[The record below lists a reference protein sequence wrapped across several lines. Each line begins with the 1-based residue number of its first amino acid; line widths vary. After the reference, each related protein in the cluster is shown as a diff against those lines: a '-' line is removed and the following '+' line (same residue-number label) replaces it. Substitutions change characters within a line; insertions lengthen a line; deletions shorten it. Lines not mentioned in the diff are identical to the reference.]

1 MSNELKALAKEFLED
16 ISADFPNEKFESE
29 GDCCNFWLES
39 TKDITS
45 EQYENL
51 FNDTEKLLEKI
62 SNTKD
67 EELLSL
73 SEEFFENYA
82 MLDFYI
88 NNKKYQEIKVNLIK
102 EVDKTNKEIEKTD
115 NLFSK
120 FDEYT
125 IKFSEEQFAIIEKF
139 PDDVSAEENEEY
151 AKCSKLHFELLQLR
165 IETTLLL
172 TRVEKFNIR
181 LRRLCMEQMTNNFK
195 KRLLVKLVSNCY
207 NGSNIKELAEEA
219 EVDEET
225 IQKIVD
231 EIKNEN
237 V

>member
-29 GDCCNFWLES
+29 EDCCNFWLES

-62 SNTKD
+62 LSTEV
-67 EELLSL
+67 EEFLSL
-73 SEEFFENYA
+73 SEDFLANYA
-82 MLDFYI
+82 MSMFYFMKPSSFPFVFNKNEFEKKLEELELEFQKHLDSLF
-88 NNKKYQEIKVNLIK
+88 NKLSTFAEN
-102 EVDKTNKEIEKTD
+102 
-115 NLFSK
+115 
-120 FDEYT
+120 
-125 IKFSEEQFAIIEKF
+125 FSEDLSEEEK
-139 PDDVSAEENEEY
+139 
-151 AKCSKLHFELLQLR
+151 
-165 IETTLLL
+165 
-172 TRVEKFNIR
+172 EKYNKIQNQ
-181 LRRLCMEQMTNNFK
+181 EFK
-195 KRLLVKLVSNCY
+195 LVKLKTKIMLLKISIRECALIRWGTEKDKIDIKELLLKNLVLNCY
-207 NGSNIKELAEEA
+207 NGSNIKELAKEA
-219 EVDEET
+219 DVDEET